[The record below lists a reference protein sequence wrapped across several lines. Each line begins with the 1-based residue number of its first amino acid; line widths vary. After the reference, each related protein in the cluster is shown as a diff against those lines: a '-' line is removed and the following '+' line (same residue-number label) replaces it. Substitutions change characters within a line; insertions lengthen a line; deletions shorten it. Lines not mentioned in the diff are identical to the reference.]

1 MSRLRPGDTGVDG
14 KDIITDAVLDGLI
27 FNRKWFA
34 WLDRFVDQDLR
45 RRQKVGQLVFY
56 VPLVASV
63 VMMQL
68 FGVLDSDQLVGQWR
82 KD

>member
-1 MSRLRPGDTGVDG
+1 MDR
-14 KDIITDAVLDGLI
+14 KDIITDLVLDSLI
-27 FNRKWFA
+27 FNRRWFA
-34 WLDRFVDQDLR
+34 WLDHFVDQDPR

-68 FGVLDSDQLVGQWR
+68 FGVLDINQLVGQWR